1 MLSLIELEKQYGRIN
16 PSFLGFECKMNE
28 FYKVSFSE
36 IMKKVSI
43 FLVNYSKHNRQN
55 MF

>member
-28 FYKVSFSE
+28 FYKVSFFE
-36 IMKKVSI
+36 IMKKS
-43 FLVNYSKHNRQN
+43 VNFPCKL
-55 MF
+55 FKT